1 MNVALNVIIV
11 FLFGSL
17 WGLAELLLRYK
28 EWHYLFNCQKKSVNT
43 LNNTEVNVGGYV
55 ISYIILNGIISII
68 ALSLIKFFAKGT
80 LDEVNGVD
88 IIIAGFGGMVIL
100 RSSMFSIK
108 HNKKDIEIGLAT
120 IVQIFLDTIDRKI
133 NHNIAARR
141 VCNIYEIMKEVN
153 FDLAKEE
160 LPSLC
165 IEFIDNFTQEDS
177 DRLKNKITQIANV
190 DISGINKSMQLGRE
204 IALYCDEEILMRAI
218 KKLPHIL
225 QRENQPL
232 VDEFEKRKLQLENSQ
247 INQL

>member
-1 MNVALNVIIV
+1 MNIALNIIIV
-11 FLFGSL
+11 FMFGSL

-28 EWHYLFNCQKKSVNT
+28 EWNYLFNCKKNKKKAS
-43 LNNTEVNVGGYV
+43 NTEIGVIGYV
-55 ISYIILNGIISII
+55 LSYIILNGIISII
-68 ALSLIKFFAKGT
+68 ALLLIKFFSKDT
-80 LDEVNGVD
+80 LCILNGVD

-100 RSSMFSIK
+100 RSSMFSVK
-108 HNKKDIEIGLAT
+108 YNKKDIEIGLAT

-141 VCNIYEIMKEVN
+141 VCNIYEIMKDVN

-177 DRLKNKITQIANV
+177 DRLRNKIIEIANV

-204 IALYCDEEILMRAI
+204 IALYCDEEILRRAI

-225 QRENQPL
+225 FKDNNQSQEQ
-232 VDEFEKRKLQLENSQ
+232 DEFEKRKAKLENSR
-247 INQL
+247 IE